1 MSSSKDNI
9 RIAKNTIVVYI
20 RLIVTAVIGL
30 LTSRYVLQIL
40 GASDFGLYSV
50 IGGVIAMFTFIS
62 VSLQATTVRFI
73 NFEMGK
79 QNSDLN
85 KVFNTARQIHV
96 FFAVIIFLIAEL
108 VGMYYI
114 QHYLNVDSSKLSDAY
129 YVFHVSIVAACIG
142 IVNVPYQGLLV
153 AHEKFFY
160 VACIDIFNVICKLLM
175 VLMLLYMDGDVL
187 RLYALSMSLL
197 TILSFVCYLLICW
210 KYWPAIV
217 QYKIVKSFRQHKEML
232 VFNNYTLLTTISLM
246 IRNQGSNLLINF
258 FFGTVV
264 NAAYAISNT
273 VHVYVNTFAGSFD
286 QASAPQITQ
295 NLSKGNH
302 ERAFYLVD
310 HTCRICILLVE
321 IVYFTLI
328 AELDFVL
335 RLWLGDNVPEGTAVF
350 CKLTLLLAVVS
361 ATSGGL
367 VQYINALGKLKY
379 FSISM
384 ASFYA
389 IGLVLSVIVYRL
401 GGEAWTIV
409 AIFLVIDGLNR
420 IIQLLILK
428 YQSGFPVM
436 DFVKKAYIRPLIV
449 FALGC
454 LLVYEYHQV
463 VAVTGVGQ
471 IVGMAGIMIVMSL
484 LVFWVGLYNSERGR
498 VLSVIIQKIEQIW

>member
-73 NFEMGK
+73 NYEMGK

-197 TILSFVCYLLICW
+197 TI
-210 KYWPAIV
+210 
-217 QYKIVKSFRQHKEML
+217 
-232 VFNNYTLLTTISLM
+232 
-246 IRNQGSNLLINF
+246 
-258 FFGTVV
+258 
-264 NAAYAISNT
+264 
-273 VHVYVNTFAGSFD
+273 
-286 QASAPQITQ
+286 
-295 NLSKGNH
+295 
-302 ERAFYLVD
+302 
-310 HTCRICILLVE
+310 
-321 IVYFTLI
+321 
-328 AELDFVL
+328 
-335 RLWLGDNVPEGTAVF
+335 
-350 CKLTLLLAVVS
+350 
-361 ATSGGL
+361 
-367 VQYINALGKLKY
+367 
-379 FSISM
+379 
-384 ASFYA
+384 
-389 IGLVLSVIVYRL
+389 
-401 GGEAWTIV
+401 
-409 AIFLVIDGLNR
+409 
-420 IIQLLILK
+420 
-428 YQSGFPVM
+428 
-436 DFVKKAYIRPLIV
+436 
-449 FALGC
+449 
-454 LLVYEYHQV
+454 
-463 VAVTGVGQ
+463 
-471 IVGMAGIMIVMSL
+471 
-484 LVFWVGLYNSERGR
+484 
-498 VLSVIIQKIEQIW
+498 